1 MENKIVLMEHHFED
15 LEDLRTRLEG
25 LYTGPA
31 TEYQLRF
38 PKERRAQVDTLLDQ
52 IIKEHGCT
60 DVFFSF
66 ERYDRHQKK
75 SH

>member
-1 MENKIVLMEHHFED
+1 MENKIVLTEHHFED
-15 LEDLRTRLEG
+15 LEDLRARLEG

-38 PKERRAQVDTLLDQ
+38 PKDRRALIDNLFDQ

-66 ERYDRHQKK
+66 ERNDRRQKK